1 MVGGVP
7 GEFASLR
14 MLAAS
19 ALVML
24 IGAAPPV
31 SARVCTGDCDLDDH
45 VALGEMV
52 LGTNAALGTRTTAD
66 CPAFDVDGNGIVAVD
81 ELVAGVA
88 NGLDGCDTLRT
99 VDPGTGPWELVPEDR
114 VAAECGLDPE
124 LLRQADAAIN
134 RPWAV
139 VRHGKLCHE
148 FYPAGQ
154 DEVSEIFSTTKTLGA
169 LVTGIAAY
177 QTRDLPVSGPK
188 TGPLSDL
195 DRVDYWLDEF
205 TFNPDA
211 HIAHVLA
218 MVAQNEDLGLGNKV
232 RVYDAVGT
240 TQINRLSD
248 VINTVIAQDAERFG
262 ANLEEFTHR
271 FLFDPLGM
279 TQSIWSGGRP
289 DKVFAFSWQAPLRE
303 MARLGLLMLN
313 DGVWNGQRIVDADW
327 IYKMTHPAF
336 EDADTGYGYLTWL
349 NASSNHTLGNIIPL
363 DMKLQVPLDP
373 CSPVSVFNRHPHG
386 LSGSPDCN
394 YEEPYSCEQEFDVGA
409 WFASG
414 AGGQVIVGHRGL
426 DMVLVAKNLGGLS
439 GSAAIWGPVRPALV
453 ALDPMFHGDEDAFC
467 AAYGANRYAPDLP

>member
-1 MVGGVP
+1 VSGAFD
-7 GEFASLR
+7 FACWLR
-14 MLAAS
+14 AI

-24 IGAAPPV
+24 VAMARPA

-52 LGTNAALGTRTTAD
+52 LGTNVALGTRGVDD
-66 CPAFDVDGNGIVAVD
+66 CRAFDVDGDGSVEID

-99 VDPGTGPWELVPEDR
+99 VDPGTGPWELVPPER
-114 VAAECGLDPE
+114 VAEECGLDPE
-124 LLRQADAAIN
+124 LLRQADQRIN
-134 RPWAV
+134 HPWAI

-148 FYPAGQ
+148 FYPTGEDAVT
-154 DEVSEIFSTTKTLGA
+154 EVFSATKTFAA

-177 QTRDLPVSGPK
+177 RTKDLQVSGPK

-218 MVAQNEDLGLGNKV
+218 MVAQNEDLSLGNKV
-232 RVYDAVGT
+232 RIYDAVGS

-248 VINTVIAQDAERFG
+248 VINTVIAQDPQRFG

-271 FLFDPLGM
+271 FLFDLLGM
-279 TQSIWSGGRP
+279 PQSVWSNGRP
-289 DKVFAFSWQAPLRE
+289 DKIFAFSWQATLRE
-303 MARLGLLMLN
+303 MARVGLLMLN
-313 DGVWNGQRIVDADW
+313 DGVWNGQRVVDADW

-349 NASSNHTLGNIIPL
+349 NANSNHTLGNIIPL
-363 DMKLQVPLDP
+363 EMKLQQPLDP
-373 CSPVSVFNRHPHG
+373 CSPVSIFREHPHG
-386 LSGSPDCN
+386 LSDSPDCN
-394 YEEPYSCEQEFDVGA
+394 YEEPYSCEQEFDVGV

-414 AGGQVIVGHRGL
+414 FGGQVIVGHRGL
-426 DMVLVAKNLGGLS
+426 DMVLVAKELGALS
-439 GSAAIWGPVRPALV
+439 GSAGVWGPARPALV

-467 AAYGANRYAPDLP
+467 AAYASNRYAPNLR